1 MACCVVGGSGFI
13 GRHVVRQLVA
23 GGRDVR
29 VIGRREQPP
38 AGLDAK
44 VSYLSGDYG
53 DKVFLKR
60 ALSGVDE
67 IIDLAYS
74 TVPKSSFED
83 PIHDITTNLP
93 QAVKLFQ
100 AAAEKQNMRKLVV
113 VSSGGTVYGPA
124 LRIPIPEDHQT
135 NPISPYGIT
144 KLAVEKYALM
154 YHQLFNVPV
163 TIVRPSNAYGEDQL
177 PYRGQGFIATAI
189 ATILKGDTVTVY
201 GGDQI
206 TRDYVHV
213 DDVANGIV
221 AALESGSPGICY
233 NLGSGTGH
241 TTNEVLSLITD
252 LAQQLGRLV
261 TVEQKPLRPFDVLTN
276 ILDCSRIQ
284 AETGWHARIG
294 FAEGLERVWRGFCD
308 GLAERGDSRVVKT

>member
-1 MACCVVGGSGFI
+1 MACCVVGGGGFI
-13 GRHVVRQLVA
+13 GRLVVRQLVA
-23 GGRDVR
+23 RGRDVR
-29 VIGRREQPP
+29 VIGRRKQPP

-53 DKVFLKR
+53 NEAFLEK
-60 ALSGVDE
+60 ALGGVDE

-100 AAAEKQNMRKLVV
+100 AAAEKQDIRKLVV

-124 LRIPIPEDHQT
+124 SHIPIPEDHQT

-163 TIVRPSNAYGEDQL
+163 TIVRPSNAYGEGQL

-189 ATILKGDTVTVY
+189 ATILKGQAVTVY

-213 DDVANGIV
+213 DDVAQGIV
-221 AALESGSPGICY
+221 AALESGRPGICY
-233 NLGSGTGH
+233 NLGSGIGH
-241 TTNEVLSLITD
+241 TTNEVLTLITV
-252 LAQQLGRLV
+252 LAHQLGLPV
-261 TVEQKPLRPFDVLTN
+261 AVEQKPLRPFDVRTN
-276 ILDCSRIQ
+276 ILDCRRLQ
-284 AETGWHARIG
+284 TETGWQTRIG
-294 FAEGLERVWRGFCD
+294 FTEGLERVWQWFRND
-308 GLAERGDSRVVKT
+308 HPELLD

>member
-1 MACCVVGGSGFI
+1 MVCCVVGGSGFI
-13 GRHVVRQLVA
+13 GRHVVQKLVA
-23 GGRDVR
+23 EGRDVR
-29 VIGRREQPP
+29 VIGRRVQPLS
-38 AGLDAK
+38 GLDAK

-53 DKVFLKR
+53 DKAFMER

-93 QAVKLFQ
+93 QAVNLFQ
-100 AAAEKQNMRKLVV
+100 AVAKKQNIRKLVV

-124 LRIPIPEDHQT
+124 LQTPITEVHQT

-144 KLAVEKYALM
+144 KLAIEKYALM
-154 YHQLFNVPV
+154 YHRLFDVPV
-163 TIVRPSNAYGEDQL
+163 TIARPSNAYGEGQL
-177 PYRGQGFIATAI
+177 PHRGQGFVATAI
-189 ATILKGDTVTVY
+189 ATILKGDTVTVF

-206 TRDYVHV
+206 VRDYVHV
-213 DDVANGIV
+213 KDVASGIV
-221 AALESGSPGICY
+221 AILDTGRPGICY
-233 NLGSGTGH
+233 NVGSGTGH
-241 TTNEVLSLITD
+241 TTNEVLSFIKV
-252 LAQQLGRLV
+252 LAQQLGKIV

-284 AETGWHARIG
+284 RETGWQARID
-294 FAEGLERVWRGFCD
+294 FSEGLERVWQGFTSSTS
-308 GLAERGDSRVVKT
+308 GSPNPSNH